1 MKFNYSSLYSKII
14 EKYGSQY
21 SFVKAIGLSEKSVAL
36 KLNGKIG
43 WEQKEIAKAIEI
55 LEINSSEIPR
65 YFFNYKVQNN

>member
-43 WEQKEIAKAIEI
+43 WEQKK
-55 LEINSSEIPR
+55 LQ
-65 YFFNYKVQNN
+65 KL

>member
-21 SFVKAIGLSEKSVAL
+21 SFAKAIGLSEKLIAL

-65 YFFNYKVQNN
+65 YFFNYGVQKN

>member
-43 WEQKEIAKAIEI
+43 
-55 LEINSSEIPR
+55 
-65 YFFNYKVQNN
+65 